1 LLPCLL
7 HARVSDALE
16 VGIQGQ
22 LQLEDNRRIVLRM
35 GSVISSTEAL
45 ARCFPHASVTLHC
58 MYAFEALGSGCRSH
72 NRTADG
78 RLATVPIGVEF
89 AEQVEDEQASP
100 EQDRAARWCHW

>member
-1 LLPCLL
+1 
-7 HARVSDALE
+7 
-16 VGIQGQ
+16 
-22 LQLEDNRRIVLRM
+22 
-35 GSVISSTEAL
+35 
-45 ARCFPHASVTLHC
+45 